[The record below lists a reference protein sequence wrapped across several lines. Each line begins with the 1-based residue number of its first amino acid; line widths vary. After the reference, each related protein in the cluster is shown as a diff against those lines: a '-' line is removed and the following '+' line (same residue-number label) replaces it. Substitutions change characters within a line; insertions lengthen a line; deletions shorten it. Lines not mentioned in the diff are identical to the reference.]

1 MPSTLHTTRWHALC
15 EEYED
20 GGRNALGGGVS
31 ARFSRSP
38 PHLWPSPG
46 KQERFAIGADENM
59 DDPAVRRDDA
69 NELIPTVL
77 VVEDEPVIRE
87 LMAILLEEE
96 GYTVRQ
102 AVDGMQALEMLEQRG
117 IDLVLSDVKMP
128 RLDGA
133 SMVQRLRSRGDA
145 IPVVLMSA
153 VYAEV
158 DLPGVRFL
166 RKPVNCEHLID
177 IIATALSANGRSVPA
192 AALDDQLGSA
202 PLIG

>member
-1 MPSTLHTTRWHALC
+1 MVARPLRG
-15 EEYED
+15 D
-20 GGRNALGGGVS
+20 GDGDRNALGGGVS
-31 ARFSRSP
+31 RSLPSVRFSTP
-38 PHLWPSPG
+38 WPSPG
-46 KQERFAIGADENM
+46 KPGRFATGADESM

-102 AVDGMQALEMLEQRG
+102 AVDGMQALEMLEQHG

-166 RKPVNCEHLID
+166 HKPVNCEHLLD
-177 IIATALSANGRSVPA
+177 IIAATLAANGRSVPGG
-192 AALDDQLGSA
+192 ALDDRTGSA
-202 PLIG
+202 PFMA